1 VCVRS
6 KPPRPCTAYAQRGQ
20 AEASSCL
27 RANHQRNGTLQTGCP
42 GYIKIHSLGVSGSRS
57 MAEEKRA
64 FDRIEMEHSI
74 RILGDDGSSF
84 PAIAANI
91 SLTGML
97 VLCDRPTLER
107 ITPHGLETHA
117 SHEVPI
123 RVRLTLPGMP
133 ENQGKLGLFGRVVGV
148 RSGGQDEFR
157 IGVQFT
163 DYEPGSYNAL
173 EHYLDTHL

>member
-1 VCVRS
+1 
-6 KPPRPCTAYAQRGQ
+6 
-20 AEASSCL
+20 
-27 RANHQRNGTLQTGCP
+27 
-42 GYIKIHSLGVSGSRS
+42 

-74 RILGDDGSSF
+74 RVLGDDGSSF

-97 VLCDRPTLER
+97 ILCDRPTMER
-107 ITPHGLETHA
+107 ISSHGLETRA
-117 SHEVPI
+117 FHEVAI
-123 RVRLTLPGMP
+123 RVRLTLPDMP
-133 ENQGKLGLFGRVVGV
+133 ENQSKLGLFGRVVAV
-148 RSGGQDEFR
+148 RSGGHDEFR

-173 EHYLDTHL
+173 EHYLDMHL